1 MIAIDKFKAKA
12 AAAGA
17 TGVAGLL
24 TAVALTA
31 LLVTL
36 LEPLVGLGWAFTIVF
51 AAFAVLAWV
60 FALAMKGKAMRHGP
74 TRRADEDGGGR
85 DRPHPASALAGLGDG
100 AVDLVR
106 QRPLIAAAAALAGGF
121 LIVRNPALVGLLTAA
136 LSARTRRF

>member
-1 MIAIDKFKAKA
+1 LIGIDRLKAKA
-12 AAAGA
+12 AATGA

-51 AAFAVLAWV
+51 AAFAFLAWV
-60 FALAMKGKAMRHGP
+60 FALAMKGKAMRLGP
-74 TRRADEDGGGR
+74 TRRADDDDRE
-85 DRPHPASALAGLGDG
+85 RPHPVSALAGLSDG

-106 QRPLIAAAAALAGGF
+106 QRPLMAAAAALAGGF